1 MPFQTT
7 PEQVLKLAT
16 IVVAMQKAKLPMQF
30 IFDAQKVAQSD
41 QGVFDLMEMW
51 LDAKNHND
59 RDDVIAD
66 IQEVVEDQ
74 AEAPQQSLEKP
85 RISFDELDKVAAQ
98 VMEFKKKLRDLIDRH
113 GGVSAV
119 ARKSGIPQ
127 PSLSRMLNSATM
139 PRRTTLYRIANALD
153 VSEAEIATEW
163 TR

>member
-1 MPFQTT
+1 MPFRTT
-7 PEQVLKLAT
+7 PEQVLELAG
-16 IVVAMQKAKLPMQF
+16 IVVAMQKAKLPTQF
-30 IFDAQKVAQSD
+30 IFDAQKVAQLD

-51 LDAKNHND
+51 LNAKKGD
-59 RDDVIAD
+59 ERDEVVAD
-66 IQEVVEDQ
+66 IQELVEDY
-74 AEAPQQSLEKP
+74 AEAPAQPLEKP
-85 RISFDELDKVAAQ
+85 RISFDELDKVASQ
-98 VMEFKKKLRDLIDRH
+98 VMDFKKKLRDLIDRH

-139 PRRTTLYRIANALD
+139 PRRTTLYRIANALE

>member
-1 MPFQTT
+1 MPFRTT
-7 PEQVLKLAT
+7 PEQVLKLAA
-16 IVVAMQKAKLPMQF
+16 IVVAMQKARLPTQF
-30 IFDAQKVAQSD
+30 IFDAQKVAQLD

-51 LDAKNHND
+51 LAAKKQDD
-59 RDDVIAD
+59 RDEVVAD
-66 IQEVVEDQ
+66 IQEVVEDYV
-74 AEAPQQSLEKP
+74 EAPPQPLEKP
-85 RISFDELDKVAAQ
+85 RISFDELDKVASQ
-98 VMEFKKKLRDLIDRH
+98 VMDFKKKLRDLIDRH